1 MGGGGGGV
9 GVGIGAGRG
18 LFAKVYL
25 ATTTSPYYLQYV
37 CISEEKIKCDTSKI
51 QYSLIL
57 NTTRTGNPKSEAR
70 L

>member
-1 MGGGGGGV
+1 MGWG

-37 CISEEKIKCDTSKI
+37 CISEEKV
-51 QYSLIL
+51 
-57 NTTRTGNPKSEAR
+57 
-70 L
+70 